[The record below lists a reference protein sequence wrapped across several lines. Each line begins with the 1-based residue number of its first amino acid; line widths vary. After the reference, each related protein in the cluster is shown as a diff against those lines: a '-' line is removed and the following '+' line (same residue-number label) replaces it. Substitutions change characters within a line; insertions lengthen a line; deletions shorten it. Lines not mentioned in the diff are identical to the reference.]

1 MSNGGRRDRRLPLEA
16 MIHAV
21 GYSEEALSQRRR
33 ALLERE
39 SETLSDP
46 WQHLGGGLDGLL
58 RAYATEGGKAAALT
72 YIKAMADPRYK
83 RCVARAV
90 FVELSRSVEHLG
102 GNGDGAKWPVGDFD
116 LARAKALARAAAVF
130 LEHSDGVVA
139 YNGEAA
145 KAQD

>member
-1 MSNGGRRDRRLPLEA
+1 MSDGNRRDRRLPLEA

-21 GYSEEALSQRRR
+21 GYSEEALSQWRR

-39 SETLSDP
+39 SETLTNP
-46 WQHLGGGLDGLL
+46 FQHLVGGLDGLL
-58 RAYATEGGKAAALT
+58 RAYSTEAGKASART

-90 FVELSRSVEHLG
+90 LVELSRSVEHLG
-102 GNGDGAKWPVGDFD
+102 GNGDGAKWPAGDFD
-116 LARAKALARAAAVF
+116 LARAKALARAATVF

-145 KAQD
+145 KAQN